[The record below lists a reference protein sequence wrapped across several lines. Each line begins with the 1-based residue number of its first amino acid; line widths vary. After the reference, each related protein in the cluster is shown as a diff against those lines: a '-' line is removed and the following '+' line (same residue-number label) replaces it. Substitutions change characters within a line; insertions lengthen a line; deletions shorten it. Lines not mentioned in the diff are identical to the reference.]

1 MIEKFENDAQRA
13 FYLHQAQTTPFPLGI
28 EVERAEGIYL
38 YTPDGKRYIDFISG
52 ISVSNI
58 GHSHPKVVQ
67 AIKDQVDKHMHVM
80 VYGEYLQ
87 SAQYKLAT
95 KLNQLLPDP
104 LSCSYFVN
112 SGTEAI
118 EASMKLAKRVTGRTE
133 LIAFKGA
140 YHGNTQG
147 SLSISS
153 NEYKKAAFRPLL
165 PDVRF
170 LAFNEIEELRHI
182 TSKTAGVII
191 EPVQGDAGIRIPSK
205 AFMHALRKR
214 CTEVGA
220 LLIFDEIQTGFGRCG
235 KWFAFEHFEVVPDI
249 LAIAKAF
256 GGGMPIGAFIASFEH
271 MEQLSHDPMLGHIT
285 TFGGHPVNCAA
296 ALANIEV
303 FESEHIIDEVEAKGA
318 YIEKILM
325 HPLVKEIRRI
335 GMFFAIEMDHFETV
349 NKVVRKN
356 IDKGLISYWFLSTD
370 YAFRIA
376 PPLNISF
383 EEIDKACDII
393 RESMDEVHR
402 ESRSN
407 IPK

>member
-1 MIEKFENDAQRA
+1 MKEKFENEAQES
-13 FYLHQAQTTPFPLGI
+13 FYRHQAQTTPFPLGI

-38 YTPDGKRYIDFISG
+38 YTPEGKSYIDFISG
-52 ISVSNI
+52 ISVANI
-58 GHSHPKVVQ
+58 GHSHPKVVK

-87 SAQYKLAT
+87 SAQYKLAA
-95 KLNQLLPDP
+95 KLDQLLPDP
-104 LSCSYFVN
+104 LSTSYFVN

-118 EASMKLAKRVTGRTE
+118 EGSMKLAKRITGRTE

-153 NEYKKAAFRPLL
+153 NEYKKSAFRPLL
-165 PDVRF
+165 PDIRF
-170 LAFNEIEELRHI
+170 LEFNNIAQLEQI
-182 TSKTAGVII
+182 TERTAGVII

-205 AFMHALRKR
+205 EFMQALRKR
-214 CTEVGA
+214 CDETGSI
-220 LLIFDEIQTGFGRCG
+220 LIFDEIQSGFGRCG
-235 KWFAFEHFEVVPDI
+235 KWFAFQHFDVVPDI

-256 GGGMPIGAFIASFEH
+256 GGGMPIGAFIASYEH
-271 MEQLSHDPMLGHIT
+271 MKLLSHDPMLGHIT

-303 FESEHIIDEVEAKGA
+303 LEEEEIIDTVEEKGA
-318 YIEKILM
+318 YIEKKLL

-335 GMFFAIEMDHFETV
+335 GMFFAIEMDSFEVV
-349 NKVVRKN
+349 NQVVRKN
-356 IDKGLISYWFLSTD
+356 IEKGLISYWFLSTD

-376 PPLNISF
+376 PPLNITF
-383 EEIDKACDII
+383 EEIDKACAII
-393 RESMDEVHR
+393 RESMDEVI
-402 ESRSN
+402 ETSN
-407 IPK
+407 YR

>member
-1 MIEKFENDAQRA
+1 MKEKFENEAQKA

-38 YTPDGKRYIDFISG
+38 YTPEGKRYIDFISG

-67 AIKDQVDKHMHVM
+67 AVKDQVDKHMHVM

-87 SAQYKLAT
+87 SAQYKLAK
-95 KLNQLLPDP
+95 KLAAILPDP
-104 LSCSYFVN
+104 LSSSYFVN

-118 EASMKLAKRVTGRTE
+118 EGSMKLAKRATGRTE

-153 NEYKKAAFRPLL
+153 NEYKKSAFRPLL
-165 PDVRF
+165 PDIRF
-170 LAFNEIEELRHI
+170 LSFNDINELSQI
-182 TSKTAGVII
+182 TTKTAGVII
-191 EPVQGDAGIRIPSK
+191 EPVQGDAGVRIPSK
-205 AFMHALRKR
+205 AFMQSLRKR
-214 CTEVGA
+214 CTETGT
-220 LLIFDEIQTGFGRCG
+220 LLIFDEIQSGFGRSG
-235 KWFAFEHFEVVPDI
+235 KWFAFEHFNVVPDI

-256 GGGMPIGAFIASFEH
+256 GGGMPIGAFIASFDH
-271 MEQLSHDPMLGHIT
+271 MKLLSHDPMLGHIT

-303 FESEHIIDEVEAKGA
+303 LESENVIAEVEKKGA
-318 YIEKILM
+318 YIEALLK

-356 IDKGLISYWFLSTD
+356 IEKGLISYWFLSTD
-370 YAFRIA
+370 HAFRIA
-376 PPLNISF
+376 PPLTITF
-383 EEIDKACDII
+383 EEIDNACAII
-393 RESMDEVHR
+393 VESMDEVN
-402 ESRSN
+402 SN
-407 IPK
+407 